1 MGVGSYGRG
10 GGLPLQWNRE
20 LKVKLASCD
29 KLHFDV
35 VLLDPESNVE
45 LWHLTGF
52 YNESCR
58 DLGFRSWDL
67 FKLLNSRGNLPWLCA
82 GDFNDVLEAGEQFV
96 SNVWPECQMDGF
108 KKAVQVCGFQDLGF
122 SDLS

>member
-1 MGVGSYGRG
+1 LLTTINSLHVEFLIFRDKVDVLLCSLGLPFGMGVGSYGRG

-58 DLGFRSWDL
+58 DLGYRSWDL
-67 FKLLNSRGNLPWLCA
+67 LNS
-82 GDFNDVLEAGEQFV
+82 
-96 SNVWPECQMDGF
+96 
-108 KKAVQVCGFQDLGF
+108 
-122 SDLS
+122 